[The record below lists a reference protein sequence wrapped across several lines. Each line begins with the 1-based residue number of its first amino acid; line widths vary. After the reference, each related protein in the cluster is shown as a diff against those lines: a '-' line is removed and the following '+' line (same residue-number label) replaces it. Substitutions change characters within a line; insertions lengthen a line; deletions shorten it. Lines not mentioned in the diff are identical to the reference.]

1 MNIISKRT
9 VFATIIALTL
19 VSISVTSGFAAGPM
33 LGSSTQSSGRG
44 LEAKWKSELN
54 ALQRYKFLD
63 GQIAKWIDVWL
74 RMDRSHFSRAK
85 KNRYA
90 NEIHLALHQAE
101 MIATTHAGFDAKG
114 NVINQNQ
121 AIQSVKNLSRY
132 LNKMRVIFI
141 HKFNHR
147 HHKH

>member
-1 MNIISKRT
+1 MNVISKRT
-9 VFATIIALTL
+9 AFATIIALTL
-19 VSISVTSGFAAGPM
+19 VSISVTSVFAADPM
-33 LGSSTQSSGRG
+33 LGSSGRG
-44 LEAKWKSELN
+44 LEAKRKNELN

-63 GQIAKWIDVWL
+63 SQISKWISVWL
-74 RMDRSHFSRAK
+74 RENRSHFSKAK

-101 MIATTHAGFDAKG
+101 MIARTHTGFDAKG
-114 NVINQNQ
+114 NVIDQNQ
-121 AIQSVKNLSRY
+121 AIQSIKNLSMY

>member
-1 MNIISKRT
+1 MSIISRRST
-9 VFATIIALTL
+9 IFATIIALTL
-19 VSISVTSGFAAGPM
+19 VSISGTSVFAAGPR
-33 LGSSTQSSGRG
+33 LGSSGRG

-54 ALQRYKFLD
+54 ALQRYRFLD
-63 GQIAKWIDVWL
+63 GQIAKWIGVWL
-74 RMDRSHFSRAK
+74 RMDRSHYSRAR

-101 MIATTHAGFDAKG
+101 MIARTHTGFDAKG
-114 NVINQNQ
+114 NVIDQNQ
-121 AIQSVKNLSRY
+121 AIQSIKNLSMY

>member
-1 MNIISKRT
+1 MNVISKRT

-19 VSISVTSGFAAGPM
+19 VSISVTSVFAADPM
-33 LGSSTQSSGRG
+33 LGSSGRG
-44 LEAKWKSELN
+44 LEAKWKNELN

-63 GQIAKWIDVWL
+63 SQISKWISVWL
-74 RMDRSHFSRAK
+74 RENRSHFSKAK

-101 MIATTHAGFDAKG
+101 MIARTHTGFDAKG
-114 NVINQNQ
+114 NVIDQNQ
-121 AIQSVKNLSRY
+121 AIQSIKNLSMY